1 MSRSQKS
8 AVFAIDAAYREVE
21 ATVGGASPR
30 GGPIGWD
37 IGPGVSPQISEQ
49 ADRESSHLDGGNTQP
64 SAGRGA
70 GCNTTRPTS
79 ASPHVQS
86 DIEQSPQM
94 QLQVLKFVFQRRP
107 TLLAGLDMNRYF
119 GFTAG

>member
-21 ATVGGASPR
+21 TTVGCASPR
-30 GGPIGWD
+30 CGPIGWD
-37 IGPGVSPQISEQ
+37 IGPMSPQTSEQ
-49 ADRESSHLDGGNTQP
+49 ADRETSHLDGGN
-64 SAGRGA
+64 
-70 GCNTTRPTS
+70 GCTTTTPTS

-94 QLQVLKFVFQRRP
+94 QWQVLKFAFQCRP
-107 TLLAGLDMNRYF
+107 TLLASLDMNRYF
-119 GFTAG
+119 GFTTG